1 MAKSRQAEAMNMAE
15 QQQYG
20 KVHSKVEQG
29 IVKAR
34 YLPQYGRMHYK
45 LDQGPSFVTGFIHQ
59 NTNKVQKRCTVWRG
73 E

>member
-1 MAKSRQAEAMNMAE
+1 MKLCNNSLKHRFFPPQLASIEWSMAKSRQAEAMNIAE

-34 YLPQYGRMHYK
+34 YLPQYGRMHY
-45 LDQGPSFVTGFIHQ
+45 
-59 NTNKVQKRCTVWRG
+59 
-73 E
+73 